1 MDAERTIIPVAGGK
15 GGVGKTLLTANLAIA
30 LAEQGHETI
39 AVDLDLGSS
48 NLHSFLGLRNE
59 FPGVGDYLR
68 GRPSRLQNFLV
79 ETDIP
84 RLRFVPGDGRM
95 PFMANITHYQKRR
108 LISDLNT
115 LPARY
120 VLLDLGAGS
129 SFNVL
134 DFFRIVGSA
143 IVVTTPEYPS
153 IMSMLVFLKNVLLRA
168 IETSVSKDAG
178 VVDLI
183 QEMYFQ
189 PMVGSQKTVP
199 LFQKQVEKANRKAAV
214 KIERICQQLRPRI
227 IYNMG
232 DNPSDLE
239 VLPSIDKSLKE
250 ILGLEC
256 DHLGFIFADTY
267 VRESIKKKRPI
278 VLDDPEGP
286 SAHALRQIASR
297 IIRFWNQPIPNS
309 AELLTHHTQNFYENL
324 AGSRNSK

>member
-68 GRPSRLQNFLV
+68 GRPSPLQDFLV
-79 ETDIP
+79 ATEIP
-84 RLRFVPGDGRM
+84 RLKFVPGDGRM
-95 PFMANITHYQKRR
+95 PFMANITHHQKRR
-108 LISDLNT
+108 LIRDLNM
-115 LPARY
+115 LSARY

-134 DFFRIVGSA
+134 DFFRIVGSG

-168 IETSVSKDAG
+168 IETSVSKDPGIMG
-178 VVDLI
+178 VI

-189 PMVGSQKTVP
+189 PMLGSQKTVP
-199 LFQKQVEKANRKAAV
+199 SFRKQVELSDRNAAS
-214 KIERICQQLRPRI
+214 KIERICQELRPRI

-239 VLPSIDKSLKE
+239 ILPSIDNSLKDM
-250 ILGLEC
+250 LGLEC
-256 DHLGFIFADTY
+256 DHLGFVFSNTY
-267 VRESIKKKRPI
+267 VRESIKKNRPLI
-278 VLDDPEGP
+278 LGDPESP
-286 SAHALRQIASR
+286 FANSLRQIASR
-297 IIRFWNQPIPNS
+297 IIRLWDQPIPNS
-309 AELLTHHTQNFYENL
+309 AELLTHHTKNFYENL
-324 AGSRNSK
+324 TGSSNRE

>member
-59 FPGVGDYLR
+59 FPGIGDYLR
-68 GRPSRLQNFLV
+68 GPPSPLQDFLV
-79 ETDIP
+79 ETEIP
-84 RLRFVPGDGRM
+84 RLKFIPGDGRM

-108 LISDLNT
+108 LIRDLNT

-134 DFFRIVGSA
+134 DFFRIVGYG

-168 IETSVSKDAG
+168 IETSASKDPGIMG
-178 VVDLI
+178 VI

-189 PMVGSQKTVP
+189 PMQGSQKTVP
-199 LFQKQVEKANRKAAV
+199 FFRKQVELSDRNAAS
-214 KIERICQQLRPRI
+214 KIERICRELRPRI

-239 VLPSIDKSLKE
+239 VLPSIDNSLKE
-250 ILGLEC
+250 MLGLEC
-256 DHLGFIFADTY
+256 DHFGFVFSDAYI
-267 VRESIKKKRPI
+267 RESIKKKRPLL
-278 VLDDPEGP
+278 LDDPEGP
-286 SAHALRQIASR
+286 SAHSLRQIASR
-297 IIRFWNQPIPNS
+297 IIRFWDQPIPNS
-309 AELLTHHTQNFYENL
+309 AELLTNHTRIIYEKVTASDN
-324 AGSRNSK
+324 RE